1 MNTKNAGQK
10 KADETLV
17 NSERLH
23 VGQHNSLE
31 KLGTPERSAFPQA
44 SSGNSGQLEV
54 HQETGQSLTWW
65 YRYES
70 GECLSQREKQRTLH
84 TPLVF
89 SHTKTKAQATKK
101 GEKQILSASG
111 VEVGNFINPKAQAK
125 THCFWVKSRSKSY
138 LLPEKKK
145 GGQKTLLRERPCANI
160 KQMSENAGKGAGKL
174 YCTQHNLQIQSKVQ
188 LPWGRRQKQQEK
200 PTSEPQAHKVC
211 LRMRLDK
218 KIKNYAPWLL

>member
-1 MNTKNAGQK
+1 MNTKNAGKK

-31 KLGTPERSAFPQA
+31 KLGTPERSAFPRA
-44 SSGNSGQLEV
+44 SSGSSGQLEV
-54 HQETGQSLTWW
+54 HQETGESLTWW
-65 YRYES
+65 DRYEA

-125 THCFWVKSRSKSY
+125 THCFRVKSRSKSY

-145 GGQKTLLRERPCANI
+145 GRVENPLERKTL
-160 KQMSENAGKGAGKL
+160 
-174 YCTQHNLQIQSKVQ
+174 
-188 LPWGRRQKQQEK
+188 RQYK
-200 PTSEPQAHKVC
+200 ADV
-211 LRMRLDK
+211 
-218 KIKNYAPWLL
+218 